1 MGNEMLGPD
10 RSAFAPRHGHCPR
23 IISLSKKGSH
33 SPLSTNFDPKT
44 KRTKDLS
51 VCYFG
56 SV

>member
-10 RSAFAPRHGHCPR
+10 ISAFAPRHGHCPR